1 MKYILA
7 IGIIYKKYKK
17 PMTVTIKSKKF
28 IDSFIIDKDIG
39 SKDHP
44 EMHSFIVEEDI
55 SSKDHPLIQLKV
67 RPSPKF
73 YELRD
78 LGEFPYSEIPNKCY
92 FYEID
97 GDALGDKISIN
108 FDCEDNNYTNGFMT
122 KTSLFKLRMVSIIPK
137 KYFKYFYKSKGQHR
151 AIERLKKRSRKEY
164 IKAPNSIWPYNRK
177 NWIWSSANTDLNKEF
192 INVDPNP
199 AWLGGK
205 MQVHIPIIKK
215 FGVKMLDPF
224 SDKNYGFILSNMFCY
239 KSIFE
244 KYYKLN
250 MHNEDQ

>member
-7 IGIIYKKYKK
+7 VGIIYKKYKK

-44 EMHSFIVEEDI
+44 EI
-55 SSKDHPLIQLKV
+55 KRKV

-78 LGEFPYSEIPNKCY
+78 LGEFPYYEIPNKCY

-97 GDALGDKISIN
+97 GDALGDEISIN

-122 KTSLFKLRMVSIIPK
+122 KTGLFKLRMVSIIPK
-137 KYFKYFYKSKGQHR
+137 KYFEYFYKSKGQHR
-151 AIERLKKRSRKEY
+151 AIERLKKRSSREY
-164 IKAPNSIWPYNRK
+164 VKAPDSIWPYNRK
-177 NWIWSSANTDLNKEF
+177 NWVWTSENTDLNKEF

-199 AWLGGK
+199 IWLGGK
-205 MQVHIPIIKK
+205 MRVHIPVIKK

-224 SDKNYGFILSNMFCY
+224 SDRKHGFILSNMFCY

-250 MHNEDQ
+250 MHNED